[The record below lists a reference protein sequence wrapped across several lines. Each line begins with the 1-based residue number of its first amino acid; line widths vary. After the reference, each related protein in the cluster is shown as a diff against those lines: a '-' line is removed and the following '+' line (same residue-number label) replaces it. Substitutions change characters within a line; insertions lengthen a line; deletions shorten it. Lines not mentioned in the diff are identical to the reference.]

1 MDNIWDADLVG
12 LQLKIKS
19 NISIRFLLY
28 VIDIYK
34 KYTWFVLLKDK
45 NGVTITND
53 FQEILDESGCKANR
67 IWLNKGNEIYNKSIK
82 SWL

>member
-12 LQLKIKS
+12 LQLKCKS

>member
-12 LQLKIKS
+12 LQLKSKS

-34 KYTWFVLLKDK
+34 KYKWFVLLKDK

>member
-1 MDNIWDADLVG
+1 MDIIWDADLVG
-12 LQLKIKS
+12 LQLKSKS

-34 KYTWFVLLKDK
+34 KYTWFVLLKGK

-53 FQEILDESGCKANR
+53 FQEILDESGCKSNR
-67 IWLNKGNEIYNKSIK
+67 IWLNKGNELYNKSIK

>member
-1 MDNIWDADLVG
+1 MDNILGADLVG
-12 LQLKIKS
+12 LQLKSKS

-28 VIDIYK
+28 VIHIYK

-45 NGVTITND
+45 NGCYND
-53 FQEILDESGCKANR
+53 FQEILDGSCCKANR
-67 IWLNKGNEIYNKSIK
+67 IWLDIGNELYNKSIK

>member
-1 MDNIWDADLVG
+1 MDSIWDADLVG
-12 LQLKIKS
+12 LQLKSKS

>member
-12 LQLKIKS
+12 LQLKSKS

-34 KYTWFVLLKDK
+34 KSTWFVLLKDK

>member
-53 FQEILDESGCKANR
+53 FQEILDESGCNPNR

>member
-1 MDNIWDADLVG
+1 MDIIWDADLVG
-12 LQLKIKS
+12 LQLKSKS

-67 IWLNKGNEIYNKSIK
+67 IWLNKGNELYNKSIK